1 MGGFTF
7 GGDNKNLAA
16 RLLGGNFVQIGG
28 GGWGGDDQ
36 IFEKYYSETYSSEP
50 KIYLMANKRQQV
62 S

>member
-28 GGWGGDDQ
+28 GGGGGEMIKFLKNIIQ
-36 IFEKYYSETYSSEP
+36 KHT
-50 KIYLMANKRQQV
+50 QV
-62 S
+62 NLKFT

>member
-28 GGWGGDDQ
+28 GGGGEMIKFLKNIIQ
-36 IFEKYYSETYSSEP
+36 KHTQGNLKFT
-50 KIYLMANKRQQV
+50 
-62 S
+62 